1 MTSASS
7 RPDRPA
13 AQGMSRRQLAGVLLV
28 VALMTLLRVIYA
40 SVIDLRTDE
49 AYYWTWSK
57 ENVLSFLDHP
67 PMIAWFIRFGTAIF
81 GDTTLGVRLG
91 GIVAMLATQLLL
103 ADIVRRI
110 TRDWRA
116 VVLAV
121 LLPEAAVYY
130 GLLMAKVAPD
140 TALIVFAMAM
150 MWALVRVA
158 ETDDGRWWLLAGVFG
173 GLALLSKLTALML
186 LPAVAAFVVVPD
198 WRRRWLLSPYPWL
211 AALIALAL
219 FAPVLL
225 WNQMNDWVSFK
236 FQFVRA
242 TVAPPLSLARF
253 GEFLGLQF
261 SLVGPVLLPVTLSG
275 VGFMLWRGYRLRDG
289 VAILLSTAVAL
300 PFAYFLW
307 RSLRLRIGDT
317 WPMFMWPIGFAA
329 TAINVWWL
337 RTHNSRLAKSTVA
350 WARAAVVSG
359 IAIVVATFLYY
370 VASDRP
376 WLGRLDPGGAEAGYE
391 QVAARAAADMKAIGA
406 TWIATTDYRTYAML
420 RWELKDRVPVIE
432 INERAR
438 FLGFKD
444 PGMDRI
450 RGRTGLYVVRA
461 SDANSPLWALTS
473 ARREPLADV
482 VRSWR
487 GIAMETY
494 AVGKLTGWTPDL
506 SPPPNTPFFRWHLLA
521 DNGAAPG
528 AAGRIENGVNAR

>member
-1 MTSASS
+1 MTIASFNRG
-7 RPDRPA
+7 RPLV
-13 AQGMSRRQLAGVLLV
+13 QGMSRRQLAGVVLLV
-28 VALMTLLRVIYA
+28 AAMTLLRVIYA
-40 SVIDLRTDE
+40 GSLDLRTDE

-57 ENVLSFLDHP
+57 ESVLSFLDHP
-67 PMIAWFIRFGTAIF
+67 PMIAWFIRFGTAIL

-91 GIVAMLATQLLL
+91 GIVAMLVTQLLL

-116 VVLAV
+116 VALVV

-140 TALIVFAMAM
+140 TALIVFAVAM
-150 MWALVRVA
+150 VWSLVRVA

-186 LPAVAAFVVVPD
+186 LPAIAAFVVVPD
-198 WRRRWLLSPYPWL
+198 WRRRWLLNPYPWL
-211 AALIALAL
+211 AAVIALTL
-219 FAPVLL
+219 FAPVLI
-225 WNQMNDWVSFK
+225 WNAMHDWASFK

-242 TVAPPLSLARF
+242 TVVPPVSLARF

-261 SLVGPVLLPVTLSG
+261 SLVGPVLFPVTLSG
-275 VGFMLWRGYRLRDG
+275 VGFMLWRGYRRRDG

-329 TAINVWWL
+329 TAINLWWL
-337 RTHNSRLAKSTVA
+337 RTHGSRLAKSTAA
-350 WARAAVVSG
+350 WATAAVVSG
-359 IAIVVATFLYY
+359 IAIVVATFFYY
-370 VASDRP
+370 VASDKP

-391 QVAARAAADMKAIGA
+391 QVAARAEAEMKAVGA
-406 TWIATTDYRTYAML
+406 TWIAATDYRTYAML
-420 RWELKDRVPVIE
+420 RWELKDRIPVIE

-438 FLGFKD
+438 FIGFKD

-450 RGRTGLYVVRA
+450 RGHAGLYVVRQ
-461 SDANSPLWALTS
+461 SDVDNPLWAMTS
-473 ARREPLADV
+473 AQRLPLAEA
-482 VRSWR
+482 VRTWR

-494 AVGKLTGWTPDL
+494 VLGKLTGWTPDL
-506 SPPPNTPFFRWHLLA
+506 TPPPDTPFYRWNVLA
-521 DNGAAPG
+521 DNG
-528 AAGRIENGVNAR
+528 VSAR

>member
-1 MTSASS
+1 MTTASS
-7 RPDRPA
+7 NRDQPYAP
-13 AQGMSRRQLAGVLLV
+13 GINRRQLAGVVLLI
-28 VALMTLLRVIYA
+28 ALMTALRVIYA
-40 SVIDLRTDE
+40 SAIDLRTDE

-57 ENVLSFLDHP
+57 EGVLSFLDHP

-81 GDTTLGVRLG
+81 GDTRLGVRLG
-91 GIVAMLATQLLL
+91 GIVAMFITQLLL

-140 TALIVFAMAM
+140 TALIVFAVAM
-150 MWALVRVA
+150 VWSLVRVA

-219 FAPVLL
+219 FSPVLI
-225 WNQMNDWVSFK
+225 WNDMHDWASFK

-261 SLVGPVLLPVTLSG
+261 ALVGPVLLPVVLSG
-275 VGFMLWRGYRLRDG
+275 VGFTLWRGYRRRDG

-300 PFAYFLW
+300 PFGYFLW
-307 RSLRLRIGDT
+307 RSLTLRIGDT

-329 TAINVWWL
+329 VAINVWWL
-337 RTHNSRLAKSTVA
+337 RMHKSRLAKSTAA
-350 WARAAVVSG
+350 WATTAVVSG
-359 IAIVVATFLYY
+359 ITIVVVTFFYY
-370 VASDRP
+370 VVSDKP

-391 QVAARAAADMKAIGA
+391 QVATRVEAEMKAVGA

-438 FLGFKD
+438 FIGFKD

-450 RGRTGLYVVRA
+450 RGRTGLYVVRQ
-461 SDANSPLWALTS
+461 SDADTPLWALTS
-473 ARREPLADV
+473 AKREPLANV

-494 AVGKLTGWTPDL
+494 AVGKLSGWTPDL
-506 SPPPNTPFFRWHLLA
+506 SPLPDTPFYRWHLLA
-521 DNGAAPG
+521 DEGL
-528 AAGRIENGVNAR
+528 NAR

>member
-1 MTSASS
+1 MRRNGLPMTTASS
-7 RPDRPA
+7 NRAHQLAPA
-13 AQGMSRRQLAGVLLV
+13 ISRRQLGGVLLLI
-28 VALMTLLRVIYA
+28 ALMTTLRLIYA
-40 SVIDLRTDE
+40 SAIDLRTDE

-57 ENVLSFLDHP
+57 ESVLSFLDHP
-67 PMIAWFIRFGTAIF
+67 PMVAWFIRFGTAVF

-91 GIVAMLATQLLL
+91 GIVAMFVTQLLL

-140 TALIVFAMAM
+140 TALIVFAVAM
-150 MWALVRVA
+150 MWSLVRVA

-173 GLALLSKLTALML
+173 GLALLSKLTALLL

-211 AALIALAL
+211 AMLIATVL
-219 FAPVLL
+219 FSPVLI
-225 WNQMNDWVSFK
+225 WNHMHDWASFK

-261 SLVGPVLLPVTLSG
+261 SLVGPVLFPVALSG
-275 VGFMLWRGYRLRDG
+275 VGFTLWRGYRRRDG

-300 PFAYFLW
+300 PFGYFLW

-337 RTHNSRLAKSTVA
+337 RVHKSRLAKSTAA
-350 WARAAVVSG
+350 WATAAVVSG
-359 IAIVVATFLYY
+359 IVIVVATFFYY
-370 VASDRP
+370 VVSDKP

-391 QVAARAAADMKAIGA
+391 QVAARVEAEMKTVGA
-406 TWIATTDYRTYAML
+406 SWIATTDYRTYAML

-438 FLGFKD
+438 FIGFRE

-450 RGRTGLYVVRA
+450 RGRTGLYVVRQ
-461 SDANSPLWALTS
+461 SDVNNPLWSLTS
-473 ARREPLADV
+473 AKREPLANV

-494 AVGKLTGWTPDL
+494 AVGKLTGWTPEL
-506 SPPPNTPFFRWHLLA
+506 SPPPDTPFYRWHLLA
-521 DNGAAPG
+521 D
-528 AAGRIENGVNAR
+528 EGVNAR